1 MNIRTTNQASL
12 LINSKNHLGEGI
24 LWHPEENVL
33 YWVDITPG
41 ILNRFDPKTGQTLS
55 WQMGAM
61 IGTVVPASPEGLV
74 VALENGI
81 FHFSAQET
89 LVRLCDFPETPEM
102 GNRFNDGKCDPSG
115 RLWVGTMNKQVR
127 ANAGKLYLFNGDSI
141 VPKLENL
148 TISNGM
154 AWSADQKTMF
164 FIDTVDYAVAAF
176 DFDNQTGNI
185 SNKRKVIVVPQE
197 MGAPDGMTIDRDGML
212 WIAHWGGSCVARWN
226 PANGELLGTIM
237 VPAPYVTSCTFG
249 GKNLQTLYIT
259 TAREGLSEKQLI
271 EFPLSGGIFSY
282 LSETRGTES
291 YFFKNYTL
299 NKT

>member
-1 MNIRTTNQASL
+1 MNIYTTNQASV
-12 LINSKNHLGEGI
+12 LIDSKNQLGEGVM
-24 LWHPEENVL
+24 WHPEEKVL
-33 YWVDITPG
+33 YWIDISPG
-41 ILNRFDPKTGQTLS
+41 ILYRFDPKTGQTQS
-55 WQMGAM
+55 WLMEAM

-74 VALENGI
+74 VALETGI
-81 FHFSAQET
+81 FHFTIQET
-89 LVRLCDFPETPEM
+89 LVRLCDFPEAPEQ

-141 VPKLENL
+141 VPRLENL

-154 AWSADQKTMF
+154 AWSADQRTLF

-185 SNKRKVIVVPQE
+185 TNKRTILEIPPK

-226 PANGELLGTIM
+226 PENGELLDTIM
-237 VPAPYVTSCTFG
+237 VPAPHVTSCIFG
-249 GKNLQTLYIT
+249 GDKLNTLYIS
-259 TAREGLSEKQLI
+259 TAREGLSKKQLI

-282 LSETRGTES
+282 ISEIRGTVP
-291 YFFKNYTL
+291 YFLKHAI
-299 NKT
+299 